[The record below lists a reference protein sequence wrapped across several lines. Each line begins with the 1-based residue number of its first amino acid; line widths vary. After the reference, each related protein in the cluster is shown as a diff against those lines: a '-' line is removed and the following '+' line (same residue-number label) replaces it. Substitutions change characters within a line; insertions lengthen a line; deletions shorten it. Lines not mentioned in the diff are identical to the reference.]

1 MAKTSS
7 SFMGGTFSVMG
18 VNSCGSSPMGY
29 FGVNKVCVSTSKTVG
44 LDEINE
50 NEIDFIVFP
59 NPGKGLIELR
69 IFKGNEEYYLIQIKN
84 NLGQLVYQSLKEKED
99 VLDLRELNSG
109 TYFIIVSDNNKN
121 IITKQLMIL
130 SN

>member
-1 MAKTSS
+1 
-7 SFMGGTFSVMG
+7 V
-18 VNSCGSSPMGY
+18 
-29 FGVNKVCVSTSKTVG
+29 
-44 LDEINE
+44 
-50 NEIDFIVFP
+50 IDFIVFP
-59 NPGKGLIELR
+59 NPGNGLIELR
-69 IFKGNEEYYLIQIKN
+69 IVKGNEEYYLIQVKN

>member
-1 MAKTSS
+1 M
-7 SFMGGTFSVMG
+7 
-18 VNSCGSSPMGY
+18 
-29 FGVNKVCVSTSKTVG
+29 
-44 LDEINE
+44 
-50 NEIDFIVFP
+50 
-59 NPGKGLIELR
+59 
-69 IFKGNEEYYLIQIKN
+69 
-84 NLGQLVYQSLKEKED
+84 GQLVYQSLKEKED